1 MKNVRL
7 WGKILGSK
15 QDYFIAEG
23 VSDDLGEQPEMPPN
37 VEAKGTGVNK
47 LGYWACK
54 KLFFFIIKIHLFFV

>member
-1 MKNVRL
+1 VRL

-23 VSDDLGEQPEMPPN
+23 VSDDLGEQPEMPAN

-54 KLFFFIIKIHLFFV
+54 ISFFSSLNIICFFL